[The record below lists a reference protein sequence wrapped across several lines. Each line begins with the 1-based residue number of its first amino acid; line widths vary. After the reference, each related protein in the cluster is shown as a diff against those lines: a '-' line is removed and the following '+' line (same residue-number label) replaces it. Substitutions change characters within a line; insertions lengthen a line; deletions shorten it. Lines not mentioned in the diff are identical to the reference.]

1 MRYKIMSTIEN
12 ITNPLID
19 KALYPRRIQRAACSG
34 YCGGVA
40 RATAL
45 AYKLLDEWPERSKRE
60 KGSRELCMLGELIHN
75 TQVINDLTSRGM
87 KLRKDVHEVPA
98 NATVLVRAHGLPP
111 QEYSVL
117 VEKDCVVEDATCA
130 YVKKIQR
137 LASKAVEDGKKVLIT
152 GDKNH
157 PEVVGI
163 VGAAEMQ
170 ATVIS
175 TADEIE
181 NLQFTDDSYVLV
193 SQTTFSVAE
202 YQRICEQIK
211 KKIASL
217 QIFVTIC
224 GATENRQNAAL
235 DLASEVDVMLVIG
248 SEHSSN
254 TKKLLEVCA
263 SVCGENYL
271 LETPDQVR
279 KLLADGLLQDKS
291 VGVTAGASS
300 PESIIMEV
308 IHIMSENEVL
318 NNQNE
323 QTDQGDISFT
333 DAIDSIPQLKRGA
346 TVIGVIVRYDTENV
360 YVDVRDKSE
369 GRIPLHEFTNNPD
382 FNLDEAVENH
392 EEIDVYVR
400 SIRNTDMGKEIILSK
415 ARVDFGKY
423 KALVEEAYNEKT
435 PIVVK
440 VANVVKDGVI
450 ASYGGVD
457 IYIHRTQLELGPV
470 QDLTPYAD
478 QELEILVTQYDAE
491 KRRLRVSGSRRALLN
506 RDRKKKAEELW
517 STIEVGDVY
526 EGVVRS
532 LTDFGAFV
540 DIGGVDG
547 LVHISEL
554 SWKRIKHP
562 SEIVKVGDVVQVYIK
577 EFDPVSKRIKLGY
590 KRIEDDPYHNIEER
604 FPVGSVVHGKVMRMV
619 NYGVFIEI
627 GEGIDAFCHIS
638 QISSMRLNKPDEV
651 LTEGMEVDARVIDV
665 KNGEHRIGISIKEVA
680 PIDTRVESAEGDEP
694 QAKKSRRDDDALPT
708 SYSDADQ
715 SSTVADA
722 IALEKASD
730 EGIADAPAQVPAD
743 DEVTEVAS
751 EVAPGTDVDDAPAQ
765 VPADDEVTEVNESTT
780 EPEIA
785 DEATGEVVSDET
797 APQAEE
803 VSGEVVSDEIA
814 PFAEE
819 VAETVGEIASVENP
833 SDSIG
838 EVHETLN
845 MDPSTEESFDG
856 PPAVEPFP
864 AVTPD
869 LKEDAETVTEDEKK
883 DEEEA

>member
-1 MRYKIMSTIEN
+1 MTTEN
-12 ITNPLID
+12 ISSQSNRG
-19 KALYPRRIQRAACSG
+19 KNLYPKEIRRARCSG
-34 YCGGVA
+34 FCGGVA
-40 RATAL
+40 RATKL
-45 AYKLLDEWPERSKRE
+45 AYSLLEEWPQRSQKE

-75 TQVINDLTSRGM
+75 EQVIADLTARGM
-87 KLRKDVHEVPA
+87 TVRENVAEIPS
-98 NATVLVRAHGLPP
+98 NSTVLVRAHGIPP
-111 QEYSVL
+111 QDYLAL
-117 VEKDCVVEDATCA
+117 VEKDCVIEDATCG
-130 YVKKIQR
+130 YVKKIHR
-137 LASKAVEDGKKVLIT
+137 LVSEAVAAGKRVLVT

-157 PEVVGI
+157 PEVIGI
-163 VGAAEMQ
+163 VGAGGEGVE
-170 ATVIS
+170 VIS
-175 TADEIE
+175 AAAELEDRVFPAEPH
-181 NLQFTDDSYVLV
+181 LLL

-202 YQRICEQIK
+202 YERISAELN

-217 QIFVTIC
+217 EIFDTIC
-224 GATENRQNAAL
+224 SATENRQNAAKE
-235 DLASEVDVMLVIG
+235 LASEVDVMLVIG
-248 SEHSSN
+248 SAHSSN
-254 TKKLLEVCA
+254 TKKLLEVCT

-271 LETPDQVR
+271 LENPEQV
-279 KLLADGLLQDKS
+279 KQLLANGLLHDKS

-318 NNQNE
+318 NDQNE

-346 TVIGVIVRYDTENV
+346 TVKGVIVRYDTENV
-360 YVDVRDKSE
+360 YVDVHDKSE

-382 FNLDEAVENH
+382 FNIDEAVENH

-423 KALVEEAYNEKT
+423 KQLVEDAYNDKT
-435 PIVVK
+435 PVIVK

-450 ASYGGVD
+450 ATYGGVD

-470 QDLTPYAD
+470 QDLSPYAD
-478 QELEILVTQYDAE
+478 QEIEILVTQYDSE

-506 RDRKKKAEELW
+506 RDRKKKADELW
-517 STIEVGDVY
+517 NSIEVGDVY

-562 SEIVKVGDVVQVYIK
+562 SEVVKIGDVVQVYIK

-619 NYGVFIEI
+619 NYGVFVEI
-627 GEGIDAFCHIS
+627 GEGVDAFCHIS

-680 PIDTRVESAEGDEP
+680 PIDTRIEGVEITESNNRKVEREDN
-694 QAKKSRRDDDALPT
+694 SLPT

-715 SSTVADA
+715 SSTVADSMTA
-722 IALEKASD
+722 AATEDEALAVEAV
-730 EGIADAPAQVPAD
+730 EAVADDMPAQTAAD
-743 DEVTEVAS
+743 DEVAPSVEEAVETVSAEQVA
-751 EVAPGTDVDDAPAQ
+751 
-765 VPADDEVTEVNESTT
+765 
-780 EPEIA
+780 
-785 DEATGEVVSDET
+785 EVVEE
-797 APQAEE
+797 AAAEAEE
-803 VSGEVVSDEIA
+803 VLED
-814 PFAEE
+814 P
-819 VAETVGEIASVENP
+819 VAETEEVVEENAAEV
-833 SDSIG
+833 DSII
-838 EVHETLN
+838 
-845 MDPSTEESFDG
+845 EES
-856 PPAVEPFP
+856 PE
-864 AVTPD
+864 
-869 LKEDAETVTEDEKK
+869 L
-883 DEEEA
+883 

>member
-1 MRYKIMSTIEN
+1 MNIDDNSKQMNKGKSIAPEN
-12 ITNPLID
+12 
-19 KALYPRRIQRAACSG
+19 YPRSIKRAACAG
-34 YCGGVA
+34 FCGGVS
-40 RATAL
+40 RATTL
-45 AYKLLDEWPERSKRE
+45 AYRLIAEWPERSQKE
-60 KGSRELCMLGELIHN
+60 VGGRELCMLGELIHN
-75 TQVINDLTSRGM
+75 RQVIAELQAGGM
-87 KLRKDVHEVPA
+87 VLREEVATVLP
-98 NATVLVRAHGLPP
+98 NSTVLVRAHGLPP
-111 QEYSVL
+111 QDYEIL
-117 VEKDCVVEDATCA
+117 TAKGCVIEDATCA

-137 LASKAVEDGKKVLIT
+137 LASKAAEEGKQVLVT
-152 GDKNH
+152 GNKEH
-157 PEVVGI
+157 PEVIGI
-163 VGAAEMQ
+163 VGAAGGK
-170 ATVIS
+170 AWVIS
-175 TADEIE
+175 SAEEAESMEFPEQD
-181 NLQFTDDSYVLV
+181 YVLV

-235 DLASEVDVMLVIG
+235 DLAREVDVMLVIG

-263 SVCGENYL
+263 SVRDEYYL
-271 LETPDQVR
+271 LETPQEVEQ
-279 KLLADGLLQDKS
+279 LLRDGRLKNKS

-346 TVIGVIVRYDTENV
+346 TVKGVIVRYDTENV

-382 FNLDEAVENH
+382 FNIDEAVANH

-435 PIVVK
+435 PITVK

-457 IYIHRTQLELGPV
+457 IYVHRTQLELGPV

-478 QELEILVTQYDAE
+478 QELEILVTQFDAE

-562 SEIVKVGDVVQVYIK
+562 SEVVKVGDVVQVYIK
-577 EFDPVSKRIKLGY
+577 EFDPNTKRIKLGY

-619 NYGVFIEI
+619 NYGVFVEI
-627 GEGIDAFCHIS
+627 AEGVDAFCHIS
-638 QISSMRLNKPDEV
+638 QISSLRLNKPDEV

-665 KNGEHRIGISIKEVA
+665 KNGEHRIGISIKDVA
-680 PIDTRVESAEGDEP
+680 PIDTRVESADSEAP
-694 QAKKSRRDDDALPT
+694 KAKAVEQEEALPT

-715 SSTVADA
+715 SSTVADSVA
-722 IALEKASD
+722 AEKVAD
-730 EGIADAPAQVPAD
+730 EVVVDDAPDQKPAD
-743 DEVTEVAS
+743 DEVVEETAS
-751 EVAPGTDVDDAPAQ
+751 EEAAGDETGTDTIPV
-765 VPADDEVTEVNESTT
+765 
-780 EPEIA
+780 A
-785 DEATGEVVSDET
+785 DEATGEAVEAVELVEETVVEE
-797 APQAEE
+797 AGAAAEE
-803 VSGEVVSDEIA
+803 VSAAVVTDA
-814 PFAEE
+814 PEAFAESIDE
-819 VAETVGEIASVENP
+819 VVGEIKQVEP
-833 SDSIG
+833 TADSIG
-838 EVHETLN
+838 EVHEDLI
-845 MDPSTEESFDG
+845 PG
-856 PPAVEPFP
+856 PDAMEKEMGGAPAVEPFS
-864 AVTPD
+864 T
-869 LKEDAETVTEDEKK
+869 KESAEVVADAEAAAES
-883 DEEEA
+883 EA